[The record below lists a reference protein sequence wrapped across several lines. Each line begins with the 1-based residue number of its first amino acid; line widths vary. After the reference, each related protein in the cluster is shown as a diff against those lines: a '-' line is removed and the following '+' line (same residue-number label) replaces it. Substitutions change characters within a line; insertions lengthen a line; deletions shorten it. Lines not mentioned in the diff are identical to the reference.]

1 MPRPSW
7 KIAKIR
13 KIIRKRRPSR
23 SLKKAKKERKVEIK
37 KKVRERKMVMHLV
50 KRMAMLTVRRMLPNL
65 MIRKKEMETRSP
77 LIAIRKQL

>member
-1 MPRPSW
+1 MR
-7 KIAKIR
+7 IR
-13 KIIRKRRPSR
+13 KIIRKRRLSR